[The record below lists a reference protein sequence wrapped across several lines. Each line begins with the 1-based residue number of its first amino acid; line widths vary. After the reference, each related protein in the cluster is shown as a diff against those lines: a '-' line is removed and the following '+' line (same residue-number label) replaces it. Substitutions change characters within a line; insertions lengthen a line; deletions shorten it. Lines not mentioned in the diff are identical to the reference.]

1 MVKKLNKAQAA
12 AEREGRRSRRE
23 RRRAQ
28 SREEL
33 LDAAETVLHRDGVAN
48 VTVDAVA
55 QEVDLSKTALY
66 HYFESKDALLF
77 ELVFRHLSAEA
88 QTVHDA
94 VAATEDGASALA
106 AMIRAVI
113 GYHAPHIGTFQLC
126 YLQGQV
132 AGPAFMSLNA
142 AMIERLRPLNELLY
156 AGTEAR
162 LKEAKKRGELRA
174 GVNPRRLAFLAHMAA
189 VGLLTMKGMVEGADD
204 PLVHKDD
211 DLVKELGRAF
221 ASAAIAD

>member
-1 MVKKLNKAQAA
+1 MATDPD
-12 AEREGRRSRRE
+12 GRKSRRD

-66 HYFESKDALLF
+66 HYFDSKDALLF
-77 ELVFRHLSAEA
+77 ELIFRHLGAEA
-88 QTVHDA
+88 QAVHDA
-94 VAATEDGASALA
+94 VAECEDGASALA
-106 AMIRAVI
+106 AMIRAMVA
-113 GYHAPHIGTFQLC
+113 YHAPHIGTFQLC

-132 AGPAFMSLNA
+132 VGPAFMSMSGEML
-142 AMIERLRPLNELLY
+142 ERLRPFNDLLY
-156 AGTEAR
+156 AGTAAR
-162 LKEAKKRGELRA
+162 LSEAKERGQLRA
-174 GVNPRRLAFLAHMAA
+174 GVSPRRLAFLAHMAA
-189 VGLLTMKGMVEGADD
+189 IGLLTMKGMVEGADD

-211 DLVKELGRAF
+211 ELVEELGRAF
-221 ASAAIAD
+221 ANAALTD